1 MQIQIN
7 SLINFVSVLLKYKMM
22 GFAGARSAFKGG
34 FSTKYS
40 IPPPS
45 TLTYE
50 GLFSEN
56 FFQINTKETKLTNN
70 LEISLATITNPITQK
85 DEQFLGLLMKS
96 KYDGIGIRKPINLS
110 IAVDISGSMHGSR
123 LTYAKEAIKK
133 LIQNLLNEDYIGI
146 TSFDD
151 SSYVIVPFTSKKEL
165 DITKTDAV
173 IDSLSAIGGT
183 NLFSGLKG
191 AVSNLKTKINE
202 SSNQFNRIIFITDME
217 YFNDSNFMNLY
228 KNLANENIFITV
240 LGISK
245 QFNTELQEQI
255 SQTKGSNYYII
266 EQMSDLDKY
275 LNKEFNYICFPA
287 SFDIKLEF
295 MSPGFI
301 VKKVIGAGKTIIT
314 HKEEEKE
321 KEWTTD
327 IHINE
332 PQIFQKQIFALLAVF
347 NKLNYPLPKPILSCI
362 CNFLRNKK
370 KVVCEIS
377 TSFPSS
383 LKTMNQGKL
392 FVEGGMILLKIEKEL
407 NCPFANI
414 KLCYKD
420 INDNYKEKQQQYLVH
435 FTNEQQHNKYYCS
448 DTNIQKAIGFYYYA
462 SFLRKIM
469 KVYNRY
475 NGKQTRH
482 YLHTLGNTKE
492 IIDKQYFSSS
502 EFQEM
507 KMRVNTFFKD
517 MMKDVL
523 NEKEKKKY
531 LKQFDNIT
539 SPKKLSNNLKI

>member
-1 MQIQIN
+1 
-7 SLINFVSVLLKYKMM
+7 MM

-34 FSTKYS
+34 FSTKNS

-266 EQMSDLDKY
+266 EQMSDLEKY
-275 LNKEFNYICFPA
+275 LNEEFNYICFPA

-295 MSPGFI
+295 MSPGF
-301 VKKVIGAGKTIIT
+301 VVRKVIGAGKTTIT

-327 IHINE
+327 GHKNE
-332 PQIFQKQIFALLAVF
+332 AQIFQKQIFALLAVF
-347 NKLNYPLPKPILSCI
+347 HKLNYPLPKPILSCI

-383 LKTMNQGKL
+383 LKTMNHDSL

-420 INDNYKEKQQQYLVH
+420 IIDNYKDKQQQYLVH
-435 FTNEQQHNKYYCS
+435 FKEEQNKQYFS
-448 DTNIQKAIGFYYYA
+448 NKNIKKAIGLYYYA

-469 KVYNRY
+469 KVYHRY
-475 NGKQTRH
+475 NNEQTGH
-482 YLHTLGNTKE
+482 YLNMCGNTKE
-492 IIDKQYFSSS
+492 TIDKQYFASS
-502 EFQEM
+502 EFKEM
-507 KMRVNTFFKD
+507 KLRVNTFFKE

-523 NEKEKKKY
+523 DDKEKEKY

-539 SPKKLSNNLKI
+539 SENILSNNYPTIQIEM